1 MPNYNFYDVFYGSP
15 LRFQQFACAVLS
27 VREKCVFQRFGE
39 GKDGGID
46 GLFVSGDERII
57 LQVKRTEAKGKALL
71 GILRGERQRLR
82 PGQCSRY
89 ILVIS
94 TRSISDKWKKEI
106 QKLLPEIVSTND
118 IITGEDL
125 NGYLELPEYAHIEK
139 AYHELWLNSGNYLE
153 TLLAKRMS
161 ADILKRS
168 KVKLNLVAEEKRT
181 FIETEI
187 FAQALDIL
195 RAHQRVL
202 ISGEP
207 GVGKTAHARCLADYC
222 IQMDGY
228 EELYF
233 VNSIEEIEQILGEG
247 NGRKIIIFDDFW
259 GHGPFSESR
268 IELNGERRMQE
279 LFRVLPYYPDVRLI
293 FTTREFVLQQGLLH
307 FPELEEVSRM
317 NKVALRLDTY
327 TLPQKAEILYRHL
340 DAAELGYDYIKA
352 IFERRE
358 DIIYCEAY
366 SPRSVAYFLEN
377 VHAGGKS
384 PREYAEMMVEY
395 VKSPSVYF
403 EKIFVQFSYGAKLIC
418 MLLVLSEEEIRV
430 EPELKEEFMAV
441 ADACGDKVAKEEFV
455 NYLRE
460 LEGAFTE
467 IKPSSWAEETVLD
480 FLNHSIR
487 DFVNDYLKRNIRAYE
502 MLFAE
507 KCIYFNQLIY
517 MSSELDL
524 SQACRHRVME
534 RLVSERNRLKYS
546 FVWSMDV
553 DRYYSVNAFSW
564 EYEHNKIWQLYV
576 QCRERH
582 DPQLYQFLCAYCDRL
597 IEKLYK
603 NEIERSEMEAV
614 ANIIPAMCEM
624 GWETDRQKLL
634 RAYYENINWTADL
647 DMMRYLRP
655 CCPEYFDEFTSG
667 HFEEIQKRLPGL
679 ILQDIEYY
687 LDEWDGEERID
698 DLMDDAPLLFKEYGM
713 EYSEEFEQLMYE
725 SAERERPSKGRYKTS
740 IPRAVKRE
748 AAKYK
753 AERQNYKAAEKQAE
767 EWLLPRIKYLSSR
780 KIKEIQR
787 AMGKDYRRG
796 WLTKGAFT
804 EDDFMLVMDYL
815 ETQKAV
821 PRREDVFYRGLIQ
834 FLTEEWSPHEV
845 QALCKIARNLIEKD
859 DFYFTEKEAAQYCGT
874 VQGLPEKM
882 SACGI
887 VRRTGR
893 WLHFWNRTFM
903 LYLAARSVRDM
914 DEHEKEQYYGEELWE
929 NWESARESGWTAYLA
944 DNDREAL
951 IRYLAAP
958 CFSRYLEKIPGR
970 SRQTREEWL
979 MRQMQWEW
987 QIVNDGGPHRRII
1000 TAAAVLKVLEV
1011 LEELECSIK
1020 DDAYDAF
1027 QETGEEGMNKGWLRS
1042 FGKEESGSIWVEAVD
1057 LLASKAGRGILIEKG
1072 CFDAVGKILD
1082 VMVQY
1087 AADHHRM

>member
-1 MPNYNFYDVFYGSP
+1 
-15 LRFQQFACAVLS
+15 
-27 VREKCVFQRFGE
+27 
-39 GKDGGID
+39 
-46 GLFVSGDERII
+46 
-57 LQVKRTEAKGKALL
+57 
-71 GILRGERQRLR
+71 
-82 PGQCSRY
+82 
-89 ILVIS
+89 
-94 TRSISDKWKKEI
+94 
-106 QKLLPEIVSTND
+106 
-118 IITGEDL
+118 
-125 NGYLELPEYAHIEK
+125 
-139 AYHELWLNSGNYLE
+139 
-153 TLLAKRMS
+153 
-161 ADILKRS
+161 
-168 KVKLNLVAEEKRT
+168 
-181 FIETEI
+181 
-187 FAQALDIL
+187 
-195 RAHQRVL
+195 
-202 ISGEP
+202 
-207 GVGKTAHARCLADYC
+207 
-222 IQMDGY
+222 
-228 EELYF
+228 
-233 VNSIEEIEQILGEG
+233 
-247 NGRKIIIFDDFW
+247 
-259 GHGPFSESR
+259 
-268 IELNGERRMQE
+268 
-279 LFRVLPYYPDVRLI
+279 
-293 FTTREFVLQQGLLH
+293 
-307 FPELEEVSRM
+307 
-317 NKVALRLDTY
+317 
-327 TLPQKAEILYRHL
+327 
-340 DAAELGYDYIKA
+340 
-352 IFERRE
+352 
-358 DIIYCEAY
+358 
-366 SPRSVAYFLEN
+366 
-377 VHAGGKS
+377 
-384 PREYAEMMVEY
+384 
-395 VKSPSVYF
+395 
-403 EKIFVQFSYGAKLIC
+403 
-418 MLLVLSEEEIRV
+418 
-430 EPELKEEFMAV
+430 
-441 ADACGDKVAKEEFV
+441 
-455 NYLRE
+455 
-460 LEGAFTE
+460 
-467 IKPSSWAEETVLD
+467 
-480 FLNHSIR
+480 
-487 DFVNDYLKRNIRAYE
+487 
-502 MLFAE
+502 
-507 KCIYFNQLIY
+507 
-517 MSSELDL
+517 
-524 SQACRHRVME
+524 
-534 RLVSERNRLKYS
+534 
-546 FVWSMDV
+546 
-553 DRYYSVNAFSW
+553 
-564 EYEHNKIWQLYV
+564 
-576 QCRERH
+576 
-582 DPQLYQFLCAYCDRL
+582 
-597 IEKLYK
+597 
-603 NEIERSEMEAV
+603 MEAV